1 MNFEPALSPKVE
13 SPPSWLIL
21 ICGKQILVSQCSTE
35 VLFPADSIESLNI
48 VFQHRLGAVNQQHL
62 DAFVIDNTEELS
74 IEGWEWANLRDLL
87 GVLHEPLFH
96 LAGRA
101 LQFSYWDKTHRY
113 CGQCGGATIPAD
125 EYRSR
130 MCTRCELHFYPRLSP
145 CVIGLIHDGKRCL
158 LARNVRHPAG
168 RFSTI
173 AGFIEPGE
181 TAEQAFAREVREEV
195 GVQVKNI
202 RYAFS
207 QPWPFPGQLMLGFYA
222 EYAGGEIQVDNIEI
236 IEADWF
242 DIDNLPQT
250 PPESTISGLLI
261 REYVQ
266 KVREQK

>member
-1 MNFEPALSPKVE
+1 M
-13 SPPSWLIL
+13 
-21 ICGKQILVSQCSTE
+21 
-35 VLFPADSIESLNI
+35 
-48 VFQHRLGAVNQQHL
+48 
-62 DAFVIDNTEELS
+62 
-74 IEGWEWANLRDLL
+74 
-87 GVLHEPLFH
+87 
-96 LAGRA
+96 
-101 LQFSYWDKTHRY
+101 
-113 CGQCGGATIPAD
+113 
-125 EYRSR
+125 
-130 MCTRCELHFYPRLSP
+130 
-145 CVIGLIHDGKRCL
+145 
-158 LARNVRHPAG
+158 
-168 RFSTI
+168 
-173 AGFIEPGE
+173 
-181 TAEQAFAREVREEV
+181 